1 MNIGVRKW
9 DLDQTSI
16 VLLDTED
23 AIYAPQGIETVTPGT
38 KGTVGYISPE
48 RELGEFTP
56 TTDVWAVGVTA
67 IWMLLGRHPWQYR
80 VNPWREGEDFEGKR
94 WLFHRHYDAA
104 VKSIGECEDEGKV
117 RR

>member
-23 AIYAPQGIETVTPGT
+23 AIYAPRGIATVTPGT

-80 VNPWREGEDFEGKR
+80 VNPWREGEASEGKR

-104 VKSIGECEDEGKV
+104 VKSIGGCEDEGKV
-117 RR
+117 